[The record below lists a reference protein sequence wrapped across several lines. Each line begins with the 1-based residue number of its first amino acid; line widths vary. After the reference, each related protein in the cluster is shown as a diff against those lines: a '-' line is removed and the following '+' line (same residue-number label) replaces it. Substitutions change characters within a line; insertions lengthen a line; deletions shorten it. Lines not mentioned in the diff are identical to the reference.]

1 MAIGAAYFGN
11 RIPRHVAEDMSDLA
25 ERGFTGVLHTFSEND
40 LAYYPGTIR
49 RIVEIS
55 REAGLE
61 VQLSPWGVG
70 GIFGGEAETA
80 FTARHPEAAQVLSTG
95 RPLAAACPNQPA
107 FRDFVR
113 GWAEAAVA
121 TGAERVFWDEPHWPP
136 PARYGAP
143 SEAWTCRCDLCR
155 RGFEER
161 YEKPMPQEQTTE
173 VEEFRRSS
181 LVGFL
186 AEMLGHVAGR
196 DGRSTVCLV
205 PPTGTGDPPPDWD
218 EVAGLEGLDTL
229 ATDPY
234 WARFGQPV
242 DPWVG
247 HWSRAAR
254 RLAERSGA
262 RGQVWIQAFGIG
274 PERADEVRAAVR
286 AAREA
291 GVDDLWA
298 WGYEACGHMDG
309 LGTRDPDRVW
319 AVVTEALTGMWE
331 R

>member
-1 MAIGAAYFGN
+1 MGIGVAYFGN
-11 RIPRHVAEDMSDLA
+11 RIPRHVAEDMRDLA
-25 ERGFTGVLHTFSEND
+25 SRGFTGVLHTFSEND
-40 LAYYPGTIR
+40 LAHYPGTVR

-80 FTARHPEAAQVLSTG
+80 FTARYPEAAQVLSTG
-95 RPLAAACPNQPA
+95 RPLVAACPNQPA
-107 FRDFVR
+107 FREFVR
-113 GWAEAAVA
+113 GWAEAAVS
-121 TGAERVFWDEPHWPP
+121 TGAERVFWDEPHWPS

-143 SEAWTCRCDLCR
+143 AGAWTCGCDRCR
-155 RGFEER
+155 SGFEER
-161 YEKPMPQEQTTE
+161 YGKPMPHRPTTE

-186 AEMLGHVAGR
+186 AEMLGHVASQ

-205 PPTGTGDPPPDWD
+205 PPTGTGDPPPDWG

-234 WARFGQPV
+234 WERFGQPV

-247 HWSRAAR
+247 HWSRIAR
-254 RLAERSGA
+254 RLAERNGA

-274 PERADEVRAAVR
+274 PDRAEEVRAAVR
-286 AAREA
+286 AARDA

-298 WGYEACGHMDG
+298 WGFEACGHMDG
-309 LGTRDPDRVW
+309 LGTRDPDLVW
-319 AVVTEALTGMWE
+319 AVVTEALTG